1 MGGAGP
7 IGPLFSILLVPA
19 VATGRNPVER
29 LTAALGYYA
38 TGCWPIVGA
47 VAGYWGTGHA
57 VVGLMAWAA
66 CNVGLAIPWALAANW
81 RGLLFALATTALP
94 PLGVIGWL
102 SPLNAAGVLFP
113 GMGWI
118 GLALAV
124 GSMLA
129 MHSAL
134 SVPAGQGRPR
144 LFVGASWWTL
154 LSAAIVAIGANV
166 LAAPASAPHGWVGVQ
181 THILPSKG
189 NVLRAIQNNQ
199 SIIDAGLA
207 QGKGAR
213 VVIFPEAVLENWLPG
228 TRQQFAEAVPP
239 GQIWLI
245 GAQAGRSDAVV
256 AVTHARATAM
266 PLAKAAGLLLGG
278 DWQPWKKDTLR
289 PTWVQHAFALGGTRV
304 WAALCVEQVQPWTW
318 LGAAGETRDHRGD
331 VQRLVSAAWHCSA
344 RDSEGQRERLGE
356 THGNADSMGDEPLI
370 CRRAATAKRVLPTI
384 VPSRDTGSPPA
395 APRTACILAR
405 TRRLPYASAID

>member
-1 MGGAGP
+1 VA
-7 IGPLFSILLVPA
+7 A

-57 VVGLMAWAA
+57 GVGLMAWAA
-66 CNVGLAIPWALAANW
+66 CSVALAMPWALAAHW
-81 RGLLFALATTALP
+81 PGLLFALAATALP
-94 PLGVIGWL
+94 PLGVVGWL
-102 SPLNAAGVLFP
+102 SPLNAAGILFP

-118 GLALAV
+118 GVALAL

-129 MHSAL
+129 MHSSL
-134 SVPAGQGRPR
+134 AGPGRPG
-144 LFVGASWWTL
+144 LFVGASWWMFPFAL
-154 LSAAIVAIGANV
+154 IAAIGANL
-166 LAAPASAPHGWVGVQ
+166 LASPASTPSGWVGVQ

-228 TRQQFAEAVPP
+228 TRQQFAQAVPA

-256 AVTHARATAM
+256 AVTHGRATAV
-266 PLAKAAGLLLGG
+266 PLATAAGLLLGG
-278 DWQPWKKDTLR
+278 DWQPWRKGTLQ
-289 PTWVQHAFALGGTRV
+289 PTWLQRAFTLGGTQV

-318 LGAAGETRDHRGD
+318 LEALWRQPGIILAM
-331 VQRLVSAAWHCSA
+331 SNAWWA
-344 RDSEGQRERLGE
+344 
-356 THGNADSMGDEPLI
+356 P
-370 CRRAATAKRVLPTI
+370 P
-384 VPSRDTGSPPA
+384 GSA
-395 APRTACILAR
+395 APRIQEASTKAWAR
-405 TRRLPYASAID
+405 LTGLPVVWAVNRPKARSQRPNSLQLN

>member
-1 MGGAGP
+1 MSVHAGGRPTTITASTPHLLLLIALGAIPGLGWILGGAGP
-7 IGPLFSILLVPA
+7 IGPLSSILLVAA

-29 LTAALGYYA
+29 LTPALGYYA

-57 VVGLMAWAA
+57 GIGFLAWAA
-66 CNVGLAIPWALAANW
+66 CSVALAMPWALATHW
-81 RGLLFALATTALP
+81 PGLLFALAATALP

-102 SPLNAAGVLFP
+102 SPLNAAGMLFP

-118 GLALAV
+118 GLVLAV
-124 GSMLA
+124 GTMLA

-134 SVPAGQGRPR
+134 PTLTGQGSPGLSADISWSML
-144 LFVGASWWTL
+144 LF
-154 LSAAIVAIGANV
+154 AAIVAIGANV
-166 LAAPASAPHGWVGVQ
+166 LASPASKPAIWVGVQ
-181 THILPSKG
+181 THIAPSKG
-189 NVLRAIQNNQ
+189 NVLRAIRNNQ

-239 GQIWLI
+239 GQIWLV

-256 AVTHARATAM
+256 AVTHGRATAV

-278 DWQPWKKDTLR
+278 DWQPWTKDTLR
-289 PTWVQHAFALGGTRV
+289 PAWVQHTFTLGGNRV

-318 LGAAGETRDHRGD
+318 LEALWLQPGVILAMSNAWWAPSGGAAPGIQKASGD
-331 VQRLVSAAWHCSA
+331 AWARL
-344 RDSEGQRERLGE
+344 
-356 THGNADSMGDEPLI
+356 MGVP
-370 CRRAATAKRVLPTI
+370 I
-384 VPSRDTGSPPA
+384 VWAVNR
-395 APRTACILAR
+395 
-405 TRRLPYASAID
+405 